1 MNEKASL
8 AERVFEL
15 VQAIRSSQ
23 IDPLELRLTDSYR
36 ELQELVADV
45 DNRIDIDEMLNE
57 VLGVK
62 VTKVQEL
69 ARVLASPEIYIAKLR
84 GKSAKSLAKLLKVK
98 QPVIINRFEQ
108 GALSSSLDRIIQLID
123 SMSKEY
129 PEEVA
134 PKTSDLPN
142 GFALQTEDAVFLE
155 DLERFIETEAIQIRC
170 VFDFTFEIFLQAIA
184 HFLKLAAFLVQLR
197 PCSVAIGTVFFVLV
211 CKSRNCLSRPQP
223 ARPHHA

>member
-69 ARVLASPEIYIAKLR
+69 ARVLASPEVYIAKLR

-129 PEEVA
+129 PDEVA

-155 DLERFIETEAIQIRC
+155 DLERFIETIP
-170 VFDFTFEIFLQAIA
+170 FDGKVIFDDIVESKEFEV
-184 HFLKLAAFLVQLR
+184 FLKNFLYIIILVSRGRLHYNPITRQLWR
-197 PCSVAIGTVFFVLV
+197 PIAPEAT
-211 CKSRNCLSRPQP
+211 
-223 ARPHHA
+223 